1 MKSNPLASNNI
12 THPNLVSPA
21 LASTDSG
28 ASNLDSSTEASFNRK
43 QAQATLDYY
52 NENATTFCQNTVNA
66 DMSAHYERFLRY
78 FLKTNN
84 MPLSPLALKNSQE
97 NPCSLARGACSE
109 APQETLFIKKTLSSL
124 STQSKLRLLDFG
136 CGSGRDSLFFKSLG
150 FAVTPVDGSVAMAQA
165 THELTG
171 LEVICSDFLS
181 FSPQAHSF
189 EAIWACASLLHL
201 DYPSLKIV
209 LARLLNSL
217 VLGGAMY
224 VSFKYG
230 SGTAVRNGRLFTNLD
245 EVGLTSLITLINNSV
260 SSNVLNSKSVPISK
274 QTTSNDNSNDNSNK
288 NTNEDAFKKARI
300 VEMWTTGDVRA
311 DHQGEQWL
319 NAIITTSDKDNDEA

>member
-1 MKSNPLASNNI
+1 MKSTPLASNNI
-12 THPNLVSPA
+12 AHTNLVSPA

-28 ASNLDSSTEASFNRK
+28 ASNLDSS
-43 QAQATLDYY
+43 QATLDYY

-84 MPLSPLALKNSQE
+84 MSLSPVALKNSQE
-97 NPCSLARGACSE
+97 NPCSLARSACSE
-109 APQETLFIKKTLSSL
+109 ASQETLFIKKTLSSL
-124 STQSKLRLLDFG
+124 SAQSKLRLLDFG

-150 FAVTPVDGSVAMAQA
+150 FTVTPVDGSVAMAKA

-217 VLGGAMY
+217 VLDGTMY

-245 EVGLTSLITLINNSV
+245 EVGLTALITLINNSV
-260 SSNVLNSKSVPISK
+260 SSNLLNSKSAPISK
-274 QTTSNDNSNDNSNK
+274 QTTSNDNTNK

-300 VEMWTTGDVRA
+300 VEMWTTGDVRL

>member
-12 THPNLVSPA
+12 AHTHLVSPA
-21 LASTDSG
+21 LASTASG
-28 ASNLDSSTEASFNRK
+28 ASNLDSSTEASLNRE

-84 MPLSPLALKNSQE
+84 MPLSLVALKNSQE
-97 NPCSLARGACSE
+97 NPRSLARGACSE

-150 FAVTPVDGSVAMAQA
+150 FTVTPVDGSVAMAQA

-217 VLGGAMY
+217 VLGGTMY

-245 EVGLTSLITLINNSV
+245 EVGLTSLITLINDSV

-274 QTTSNDNSNDNSNK
+274 QTTSSDHTNK

-319 NAIITTSDKDNDEA
+319 NAIITTSDKDNDEAK